1 MAQLN
6 NKRQATLIGIR
17 ANIGV
22 SLEENFEVM
31 AQIALEDNMAICK
44 TMDSTIGKGY
54 KSASTV
60 DAPKTIPNT
69 INGRHRARAK
79 TITDLAADN
88 PLIAALLKAG
98 L

>member
-1 MAQLN
+1 MS
-6 NKRQATLIGIR
+6 NKRPATLIGIR
-17 ANIGV
+17 ANNGV

-31 AQIALEDNMAICK
+31 AQIALEDNAMLCK

-60 DAPKTIPNT
+60 GAPKMISNT
-69 INGRHRARAK
+69 INGRHRERQK
-79 TITDLAADN
+79 TIADLAADN